1 MFSVDLSTRECDGH
15 VVVALRGELD
25 LADAADV
32 AAALAAAVAREPR
45 IIVDLAGLGFIDCSG
60 VAALARAR
68 RRARQAGGD
77 LLLAAPQQRV
87 LRVVA
92 ITRLAGEF
100 YVHASV
106 EEAAGSAGRSRR
118 EAVPVPGRP
127 SKIRW
132 PRPGVWGLVA
142 SQAAGRG
149 GRVSTADV
157 CAAAVAA
164 VEVTGAWLSA
174 ARGAEA
180 GHLMR
185 VTDEVSEQ
193 LAELHLTLG
202 EGPCLDA
209 AASGGPVLA
218 SDLAGGESR
227 RRWPVFALAAR
238 QAGAAAIFAFPL
250 RIGAIRAGVLG
261 LYRER
266 PGPLTAFQLGDA
278 LIFADTATLLLLD
291 AQDQAG
297 GDDLA
302 VPAGPGGQPADLALR
317 RAEID
322 QATGM
327 LTEQLGAG
335 IGDAFVRLR
344 AYAYA
349 RDLRL
354 TDVARDIVARRLRL
368 HPDPSRDGE
377 A

>member
-1 MFSVDLSTRECDGH
+1 MTD
-15 VVVALRGELD
+15 
-25 LADAADV
+25 
-32 AAALAAAVAREPR
+32 
-45 IIVDLAGLGFIDCSG
+45 
-60 VAALARAR
+60 
-68 RRARQAGGD
+68 
-77 LLLAAPQQRV
+77 
-87 LRVVA
+87 
-92 ITRLAGEF
+92 
-100 YVHASV
+100 
-106 EEAAGSAGRSRR
+106 SR
-118 EAVPVPGRP
+118 PGR
-127 SKIRW
+127 
-132 PRPGVWGLVA
+132 VWGLVA

-149 GRVSTADV
+149 GRVSAADV

-164 VEVTGAWLSA
+164 AEVTGAWLSA

-185 VTDEVSEQ
+185 VTNEVSEQ

-218 SDLAGGESR
+218 SDLAGGESG

-250 RIGAIRAGVLG
+250 QIGAIRAGVLG

-297 GDDLA
+297 GDLA
-302 VPAGPGGQPADLALR
+302 ALAGPGGQPDLALR

>member
-1 MFSVDLSTRECDGH
+1 MRS
-15 VVVALRGELD
+15 
-25 LADAADV
+25 
-32 AAALAAAVAREPR
+32 
-45 IIVDLAGLGFIDCSG
+45 
-60 VAALARAR
+60 
-68 RRARQAGGD
+68 
-77 LLLAAPQQRV
+77 
-87 LRVVA
+87 
-92 ITRLAGEF
+92 
-100 YVHASV
+100 AS
-106 EEAAGSAGRSRR
+106 SS
-118 EAVPVPGRP
+118 P
-127 SKIRW
+127 SF
-132 PRPGVWGLVA
+132 
-142 SQAAGRG
+142 
-149 GRVSTADV
+149 
-157 CAAAVAA
+157 
-164 VEVTGAWLSA
+164 
-174 ARGAEA
+174 
-180 GHLMR
+180 
-185 VTDEVSEQ
+185 
-193 LAELHLTLG
+193 HLTLG

-218 SDLAGGESR
+218 SDLAGGESG

-278 LIFADTATLLLLD
+278 LIFADTATVLLLD
-291 AQDQAG
+291 AQDQVG
-297 GDDLA
+297 GDLTA
-302 VPAGPGGQPADLALR
+302 LAGPGGQPADLAFR

-327 LTEQLGAG
+327 LTGQLGAG